1 MTYAVTSR
9 QNEILSLIKTFISE
23 TGQAPTLSEMER
35 ALGITRRAVVKHLQ
49 ALEKKGLINRS
60 PSTRGI
66 TLRETQ
72 TGQMFIDVNIL
83 GYANAGAPMVIA
95 QEQQLGYL
103 RIKRNILP
111 VTKDLF
117 ALMIRGDS
125 MNKREVEGGKL
136 EDGNFALIARKAEV
150 RNGDVVLA
158 IIDNCATIKTYKRDR
173 NIIVL
178 YPESTNLRHQPFYL
192 DASEESENDI
202 YGKVIA
208 VLSNP
213 TYSPMQN
220 NIYFQQT
227 ILLEDLAEQNSDS
240 DMQSNNEKLQ
250 PSTVSFSTPITSNA
264 DLGLDIGSYLVKKP
278 SSTFFMKAGDGEL
291 SRFGIFRGDL
301 LVVDRSLQPQNKSI
315 VVVSLDGELL
325 IKRILISKHTTYLTP
340 WSTRSKLLRITPE
353 NNFEIW
359 GVVTHNIHNL

>member
-60 PSTRGI
+60 SSTRGI

-111 VTKDLF
+111 VTKNLF

-125 MNKREVEGGKL
+125 MNNREVEGGKL
-136 EDGNFALIARKAEV
+136 EDGNFALIAKKAEI

-158 IIDNCATIKTYKRDR
+158 IIDNCATIKTYRRDR

-178 YPESTNLRHQPFYL
+178 YPESTNSRHQPFYL

-213 TYSPMQN
+213 TY
-220 NIYFQQT
+220 
-227 ILLEDLAEQNSDS
+227 
-240 DMQSNNEKLQ
+240 
-250 PSTVSFSTPITSNA
+250 
-264 DLGLDIGSYLVKKP
+264 
-278 SSTFFMKAGDGEL
+278 
-291 SRFGIFRGDL
+291 
-301 LVVDRSLQPQNKSI
+301 
-315 VVVSLDGELL
+315 
-325 IKRILISKHTTYLTP
+325 TTDA
-340 WSTRSKLLRITPE
+340 K
-353 NNFEIW
+353 
-359 GVVTHNIHNL
+359 